1 MRIIHDIP
9 GGVFPPEQKSLS
21 NQQQIDTLPLF
32 AEYIIPLKQHIGVA
46 ATPCVNVGDRVLKGQ
61 QIGVSTGFMSTAV
74 HAPTSGTVK
83 AIDYHLVSHPSGLKD
98 IAITLTADGQDT
110 PIDSHPRADW
120 QALGKRQLL
129 DIIRSAG
136 VAGLGGASFPTA
148 VKLDGQRPIDTL
160 IINGTECE
168 PYITADDM
176 LMREHADEI
185 RTGVEILAHLLG
197 NPPTVVIGIED
208 NKPEAIALMKI
219 ACAGTKIEIASFPTK
234 YPSGGEKQ
242 LIQILT
248 AKEVPSGDIPAA
260 LGIVMQN
267 VGTARAIKQ
276 AVVDDKPLIE
286 RITTVT
292 GEGIEQRGNF
302 HTRIGTRVEDL
313 LQHLNFDASNAK
325 VVMGGPMMGF
335 ELPSLDVPVVK
346 ATNCLLI
353 PGYDT
358 SAATAECIR
367 CGLCAEACPAQLLPQ
382 QLYWYSK
389 ADDHDKL
396 NAYHLN
402 DCIECGACA
411 YVCPSKLPLVQHYRA
426 AKASIKQAA
435 EDQLRSDRARA
446 RFEFRKQ
453 RMDAAEA
460 EKEAKRLARKAATEQ
475 AKLAKQAAA
484 NSPLANEKANKP
496 DDVADPL
503 AVARAKLK
511 QTQAGEAD
519 QQSER
524 LQKQLKSI
532 AQRIE
537 FIDQQI
543 ADTLSE
549 HGEEA
554 SLIPQLQSKRAA
566 SVLKQEQLQA
576 KLAEYSAAS
585 RSAESNGPADKAS
598 LEATHGNASSSAA
611 PSSAAP
617 APSSTSAPTDIERA
631 ENAIDSLTAARAEKS
646 LDERQREALKRIDDN
661 ITRCQQQLVDNDD
674 QQLRDKLQLRISKLE
689 AKRAETQSS
698 EVFTPSV
705 QEASTDKALQAIE
718 RAKQVAA
725 AQAQLSPEEKLQQ
738 QYLGLQARLEK
749 AKARLSKAEAEDS
762 EHIDAFRTAV
772 NKIAAKLSEWTRD
785 HDAN

>member
-21 NQQQIDTLPLF
+21 NQQEIQSLPIF
-32 AEYIIPLKQHIGVA
+32 SEYIIPLKQHIGVA
-46 ATPCVNVGDRVLKGQ
+46 ATVCVEIGDKVLKGQ
-61 QIGVSTGFMSTAV
+61 VIGVSTGFMSTSV
-74 HAPTSGTVK
+74 HAPTSGTIK
-83 AIDYHLVSHPSGLKD
+83 EIDYHPVSHPSGLKD
-98 IAITLTADGQDT
+98 IAVILEADGLDT
-110 PIDSHPRADW
+110 QITTKRRTDW
-120 QALGKRQLL
+120 QSLGKRELL

-136 VAGLGGASFPTA
+136 IAGLGGASFPTA
-148 VKLDGQRPIDTL
+148 VKLDGQRPINTL

-176 LMREHADEI
+176 LMREKADEI

-197 NPPTVVIGIED
+197 NPATVVIGIED
-208 NKPEAIALMKI
+208 NKPEALSLMRI
-219 ACAGTKIEIASFPTK
+219 ACAGTKIEVASFPTK

-248 AKEVPSGDIPAA
+248 GQEVPSGDIPAA

-276 AVVDDKPLIE
+276 AVIDDLPLIE
-286 RITTVT
+286 RVTTVT

-302 HTRIGTRVEDL
+302 FTRIGTKVEDL
-313 LQHLNFDASNAK
+313 LAHLNFRSDDDK
-325 VVMGGPMMGF
+325 VIMGGPMMGF
-335 ELPSLDVPVVK
+335 ELPSLNVPVVK

-353 PGYDT
+353 PGYDALNA
-358 SAATAECIR
+358 SSECIR

-396 NAYHLN
+396 DAYHLS

-426 AKASIKQAA
+426 AKASIKHAA

-460 EKEAKRLARKAATEQ
+460 EKEAKRLARKAAAEK
-475 AKLAKQAAA
+475 AKLAKQQQSATPSVASFKPVNA
-484 NSPLANEKANKP
+484 NADSP
-496 DDVADPL
+496 DPL
-503 AVARAKLK
+503 AAARAKLK
-511 QTQAGEAD
+511 QTKASEAD

-524 LQKQLKSI
+524 LHKQLKSI

-543 ADTLSE
+543 AETIAE
-549 HGEEA
+549 HGEDA

-566 SVLKQEQLQA
+566 SVLKQTQLQT
-576 KLAEYSAAS
+576 KLADVSGLPQTANAAE
-585 RSAESNGPADKAS
+585 ALPTTKQVNTDGNNAAQGQSN
-598 LEATHGNASSSAA
+598 
-611 PSSAAP
+611 
-617 APSSTSAPTDIERA
+617 IERA
-631 ENAIDSLTAARAEKS
+631 ENALNALTAARS
-646 LDERQREALKRIDDN
+646 SRSPQERQREALQRIEDN
-661 ITRCQQQLVDNDD
+661 IARSQQQLNESDD
-674 QQLRDKLQLRISKLE
+674 ELLREKLHRRIEQLTAKQQ
-689 AKRAETQSS
+689 ETLASDAFSPAVQS
-698 EVFTPSV
+698 VHN
-705 QEASTDKALQAIE
+705 DKALEAIE
-718 RAKQVAA
+718 RAKQTAA
-725 AQAQLSPEEKLQQ
+725 AQASLTPAEKRQQ
-738 QYLGLQARLEK
+738 QHASLQARLDK
-749 AKARLSKAEAEDS
+749 AKARLSKAEAENN
-762 EHIDAFRTAV
+762 EHLEAFRNAV
-772 NKIAAKLSEWTRD
+772 TKIEVKLAEWTRD
-785 HDAN
+785 HDEN